1 MASTE
6 RASLIVL
13 EVSVGVANMDVS
25 TDDGVVSG
33 KVVVQE
39 ITAVDRE
46 SQESR
51 EFLLLYDAEKV
62 PDVADALR
70 TAAERAASAE
80 T

>member
-1 MASTE
+1 MATE
-6 RASLIVL
+6 RESLIVL
-13 EVSVGVANMDVS
+13 EVSVGVASMDVS
-25 TDDGVVSG
+25 TDEGVVTG

-39 ITAVDRE
+39 ITGVERE

-70 TAAERAASAE
+70 TAAERAVA
-80 T
+80 TDT